1 MHSDVQLRTP
11 NANRSDR
18 RIHRDKDSDSTHNF
32 AESLHSSS
40 AGNHGWD
47 DTESN
52 SYVVPVS
59 SEIPRVGGDDKEA
72 GRGVRETIHRIG
84 DT

>member
-1 MHSDVQLRTP
+1 M
-11 NANRSDR
+11 
-18 RIHRDKDSDSTHNF
+18 HRDKDSDSTHNF
-32 AESLHSSS
+32 AVSVHSSS

-52 SYVVPVS
+52 SYVVVAS
-59 SEIPRVGGDDKEA
+59 SEIRRVDGDDKKP
-72 GRGVRETIHRIG
+72 GGGVEERIHRIG